1 MKNKFDL
8 DFNVLCRLCLHK
20 GPELRPIFDC
30 DFSYRIESCVG
41 IVIRQCDRGPAHMCV
56 NCQSNLE
63 NWEEFKQK
71 CISSNECIQNCIKQL
86 EEEKL
91 NLTVDNSIKLEDQL
105 EIDEQES
112 NHDSTLNN
120 EFNNQD
126 SDNDSSK
133 SKSPILPITREVYSR
148 AVKKEV
154 KAFDNKT
161 SNKKKHYECGMC
173 SIDFTE
179 KETLYNHLIDFHK
192 LEENNT
198 PHYCL
203 ICNKGYCNYTIYQNH
218 LTAEQD
224 IHGSIQIQDKV
235 KDCTIGCGLC
245 TCKFSRSTS
254 LYRHLRN
261 HALKKDLMPHLCS
274 FCQVGFLDTYSLYLH
289 ASTEHHAASVIVN
302 ESKKESS
309 DVSTILNQGE
319 ELCVKTMAT
328 NTVSGEY
335 KDNNYTITTKRK
347 IKKLKTLE
355 DKRAKYREHYR
366 RFQSKTYACEFCNV
380 AYSRF
385 CDLFNHD
392 RTAHDDMP
400 KEFSCP
406 TCGKLFLTNNRLQI
420 HQNAFHAEKA
430 FSCDVCN
437 VRCKSKHTL
446 RTHMRKHSG
455 VFACSH
461 CGLTTASNAALVS
474 HMRIHTGEKPFVC
487 DLCGNSYA
495 SKLGLTSHKR
505 THQQEALFKCNVCG
519 YTGSSHSSIY
529 IHRQTHNSDKPF
541 VCDVC
546 GKTFK
551 IKVRLVDHQKIH
563 FASKDYVCE
572 VCNKAFLA
580 RYQLVQHSRT
590 HSGEKPFQCHLCAKA
605 FARRDGL
612 SEHIRTHTGEKRYTC
627 TECFRTFSFYKSMKN
642 HKCSATVVGGVD
654 DDVNDSVDA
663 DNVRCN
669 RVESMMDPSPSTSL
683 QMSTEDNGSLDPS
696 YQPTIETNGS
706 SSVPSFPDSCS
717 LPTSWT
723 PS

>member
-8 DFNVLCRLCLHK
+8 DFDVLCRLCLHK

-30 DFSYRIESCVG
+30 DFPCRIESCVG
-41 IVIRQCDRGPAHMCV
+41 IVIRQCDLGPAHMCI
-56 NCQSNLE
+56 NCLNNLE

-86 EEEKL
+86 EEKS
-91 NLTVDNSIKLEDQL
+91 NLTVDNSIKFEDQL
-105 EIDEQES
+105 EIDEQEN
-112 NHDSTLNN
+112 NHDSTFNN
-120 EFNNQD
+120 EFNDQD
-126 SDNDSSK
+126 SDNDLSK
-133 SKSPILPITREVYSR
+133 SKSPISLTVQEVYSR
-148 AVKKEV
+148 AVKKEG
-154 KAFDNKT
+154 KAFDVANTKT
-161 SNKKKHYECGMC
+161 SKKKKHYQCGMC
-173 SIDFTE
+173 FIDFTE
-179 KETLYNHLIDFHK
+179 KDSLYIHLIEFHK
-192 LEENNT
+192 LEGNNT

-224 IHGSIQIQDKV
+224 IHGSIQIQDKA
-235 KDCTIGCGLC
+235 KDCTFGCGLC

-289 ASTEHHAASVIVN
+289 ASTQHHAASVTVN
-302 ESKKESS
+302 ESKKECS
-309 DVSTILNQGE
+309 DVTTVLNQGG
-319 ELCVKTMAT
+319 ELCSKTTLTDTA
-328 NTVSGEY
+328 VDDEY
-335 KDNNYTITTKRK
+335 KDNKYAITTKRK

-366 RFQSKTYACEFCNV
+366 RFQSKTYACEFCDV

-420 HQNAFHAEKA
+420 HRNAFHAEKA

-455 VFACSH
+455 VFTCTH

-474 HMRIHTGEKPFVC
+474 HVRIHTGEKPFVC

-642 HKCSATVVGGVD
+642 HKCPAATGSG
-654 DDVNDSVDA
+654 DDVGEA
-663 DNVRCN
+663 DNARCTDGIET
-669 RVESMMDPSPSTSL
+669 RTDSMPSSPL
-683 QMSTEDNGSLDPS
+683 QMPPEDNASTLDQSYRPINEADGSDFR
-696 YQPTIETNGS
+696 
-706 SSVPSFPDSCS
+706 SFNIACS
-717 LPTSWT
+717 LPTNWT

>member
-8 DFNVLCRLCLHK
+8 DLNVLCRLCLHK
-20 GPELRPIFDC
+20 RPELRSIFDC

-41 IVIRQCDRGPAHMCV
+41 IVVQQCDLGPAYICV
-56 NCQSNLE
+56 DCLSNLE

-71 CISSNECIQNCIKQL
+71 CISSNECIQNCIKKF

-91 NLTVDNSIKLEDQL
+91 NLTVDNSVKLEDQL
-105 EIDEQES
+105 EIEIEQED
-112 NHDSTLNN
+112 NHDSTFNN

-133 SKSPILPITREVYSR
+133 SKSPISLTTREVYLR

-154 KAFDNKT
+154 KAFEVANAKI
-161 SNKKKHYECGMC
+161 SNKKKRHECGMC
-173 SIDFTE
+173 SKHFTE

-203 ICNKGYCNYTIYQNH
+203 ICNKGYCSYKIYQNH
-218 LTAEQD
+218 WTTEQD
-224 IHGSIQIQDKV
+224 IHGAIQIQDKV

-289 ASTEHHAASVIVN
+289 ASTKHDAASVTVN
-302 ESKKESS
+302 EPLKECS
-309 DVSTILNQGE
+309 DVTTSLNQGE
-319 ELCVKTMAT
+319 ELCGKMTIA
-328 NTVSGEY
+328 N
-335 KDNNYTITTKRK
+335 DNKFEITTKRK
-347 IKKLKTLE
+347 IKKLNTLE

-366 RFQSKTYACEFCNV
+366 RFQSKTYSCEFCDV
-380 AYSRF
+380 AYTRF

-406 TCGKLFLTNNRLQI
+406 TCGKLFLTDSRLQI
-420 HQNAFHAEKA
+420 HRNAFHAEKA
-430 FSCDVCN
+430 FSCDMCN

-455 VFACSH
+455 VFTCTH
-461 CGLTTASNAALVS
+461 CGLTTASNAALIS
-474 HMRIHTGEKPFVC
+474 HVRIHTGEKPFVC
-487 DLCGNSYA
+487 DLCGNSYT

-590 HSGEKPFQCHLCAKA
+590 HSGEKPFQCHLCTKA

-642 HKCSATVVGGVD
+642 HKCSVATGSGDDDDSDVD
-654 DDVNDSVDA
+654 DDICTERVQTTTDPMLSTTLQKTTEPNASTLDQSGA
-663 DNVRCN
+663 DNSGSGVPAFPVSCN
-669 RVESMMDPSPSTSL
+669 LS
-683 QMSTEDNGSLDPS
+683 NG
-696 YQPTIETNGS
+696 
-706 SSVPSFPDSCS
+706 
-717 LPTSWT
+717 WT
-723 PS
+723 PN